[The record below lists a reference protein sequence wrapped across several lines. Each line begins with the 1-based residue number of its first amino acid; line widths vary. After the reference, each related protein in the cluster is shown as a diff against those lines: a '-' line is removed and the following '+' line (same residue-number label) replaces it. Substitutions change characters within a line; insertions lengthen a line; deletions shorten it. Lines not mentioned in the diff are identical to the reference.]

1 MLRNTVGDKRVS
13 DFPEKSVTKMYGSTL
28 LALQGG
34 GWVSNFWGKKRYVTL
49 EWPLTLLHL
58 FLCPQPGG
66 KLLASAKAAVPTI
79 SEHAHSMSVTGSAK
93 NLAAALAELLTATTR
108 AQEACGSLEID
119 GALYKVRQLE
129 RDLEEVRKTA
139 RGGNLMPLPGET
151 VSNGVLMLHQLRVSQ
166 IIYSYSQQTQRFLS
180 KWPNSEF
187 NENKYI
193 IMFI

>member
-1 MLRNTVGDKRVS
+1 MTPNT
-13 DFPEKSVTKMYGSTL
+13 P
-28 LALQGG
+28 ALI
-34 GWVSNFWGKKRYVTL
+34 SL
-49 EWPLTLLHL
+49 
-58 FLCPQPGG
+58 PQPGG

-151 VSNGVLMLHQLRVSQ
+151 VSNGVLLLRS
-166 IIYSYSQQTQRFLS
+166 FLPS
-180 KWPNSEF
+180 PSTDHNSEVPLHFHLPVF
-187 NENKYI
+187 NLKVL
-193 IMFI
+193 FVS